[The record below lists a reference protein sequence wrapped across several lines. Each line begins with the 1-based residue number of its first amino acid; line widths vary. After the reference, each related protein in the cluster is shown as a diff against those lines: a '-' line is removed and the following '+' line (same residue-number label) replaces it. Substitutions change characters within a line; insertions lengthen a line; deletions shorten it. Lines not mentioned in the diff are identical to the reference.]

1 MEWLVRKYRRKGRL
15 EAASE
20 LAEDI
25 TRRQEYD
32 VRAVTRLN
40 EVFYQAFTKQ
50 DPKVMADLWLREP
63 EVSCIHPGV
72 AEVVVGYDRVM
83 RVWKD
88 ILAPKR
94 SWIRITPEDCQVV
107 VRGNTAFAY
116 CFERVVPDAA
126 GSNLEQRLFATNVF
140 VRRQGMW
147 FIVHHHATLLK
158 APADK
163 DGKPQSAQQ
172 QNAALMQQ
180 LQQSL
185 QGLNGA
191 KIINLGGL
199 KGNGA
204 AGQLG
209 GAGGSGSLDDLAA
222 QLGALERQLG
232 TGEGGRK
239 PPRVRMLKDGKYQVL
254 SSDEEDEDGEG
265 DEDGEEAGVQRDKA
279 LTRKTVR
286 AIQQLFSDG
295 RITIEQKR
303 RLLNE
308 IIQHANDDVPS
319 MVEIAY
325 ELLLRND
332 DEDDFDAASSSSG
345 KGSLPAKGAK
355 SAGAGAAEKGA
366 GSSSGSSSSTSSS
379 TREEDILDEF
389 CDQCRIIAD
398 DNL

>member
-1 MEWLVRKYRRKGRL
+1 MRKYRRKGRL

-20 LAEDI
+20 LADDI

-199 KGNGA
+199 KGAG
-204 AGQLG
+204 GQLG
-209 GAGGSGSLDDLAA
+209 GGANGSGSLDDLAA

-232 TGEGGRK
+232 SGEAGPGGRK

-254 SSDEEDEDGEG
+254 SSDEEDDEDG

-286 AIQQLFSDG
+286 AIQQLFNDG

-332 DEDDFDAASSSSG
+332 DEDDFDASSSSSASG

-355 SAGAGAAEKGA
+355 AAGNAGEKGGAAAA
-366 GSSSGSSSSTSSS
+366 GSSS
-379 TREEDILDEF
+379 REEDILAEF
-389 CDQCRIIAD
+389 EDQCRIIAD